1 MADKKFYVVHT
12 KKGYWV
18 GAFIFDE
25 QLRHAKIY
33 TSLHFANETVKRL
46 NYANAD
52 KYDPKIREVIICLA
66 DEKPAADVVEVRHG
80 EWIEHDDDWCGVYYT
95 CSACGCDWTTIDG
108 TPQENNMKYCPECGA
123 KMDGE
128 RKEQT

>member
-33 TSLHFANETVKRL
+33 TSLHYANETVKRL

-52 KYDPKIREVIICLA
+52 KYDPKIREVSICLV
-66 DEKPAADVVEVRHG
+66 DEQPAADVVEVVRCKDCVWWEARTQG
-80 EWIEHDDDWCGVYYT
+80 SWIGRCENPRNGLVSEYSENDDF
-95 CSACGCDWTTIDG
+95 CS
-108 TPQENNMKYCPECGA
+108 Y
-123 KMDGE
+123 GE